1 MSRSLA
7 VKRPRQSVVFRAAI
21 APPVEALV
29 RADPHLRVRDDAE
42 SVHAARVATRKLRSD
57 LRLFRPLLE
66 PTWAAEVR
74 ACLKR
79 LASLLGAV
87 RDADV
92 LTARVGAIA
101 SRLPAEHVAAVASM
115 LERLRGARATADDAL
130 RLQLSAF
137 WYINL
142 LQTLIAA
149 AQDVDGACLTA
160 RNDRVRAR
168 KFVARVMRPT
178 WKRLKAAVRRA
189 RHETDGTRLH
199 RIRIRAKACR
209 YAAEAIGP
217 FVPESRRDRF
227 VRFVHHIAQLQEQLG
242 NVHDAALDQAALRA
256 LTGVDAAVVD
266 EIVERESAAAAAA
279 QAAWRT
285 IWKKLSCRRSR
296 FW

>member
-7 VKRPRQSVVFRAAI
+7 LKRLRRSDVFHAAI
-21 APPVEALV
+21 VPPVEALV
-29 RADPHLRVRDDAE
+29 RADSYLRARDNAE

-66 PTWAAEVR
+66 PTWAAELR

-79 LASLLGAV
+79 LAGLLGAV

-92 LTARVGAIA
+92 LTARVQAIA
-101 SRLPAEHVAAVASM
+101 SLLPAEHVAAVT
-115 LERLRGARATADDAL
+115 LVLGRLRGARATADDAL
-130 RLQLSAF
+130 CLQLTAF

-149 AQDVDGACLTA
+149 AQDFDGGWLAV

-168 KFVARVMRPT
+168 KVVARVMRPT

-189 RHETDGTRLH
+189 GYETDGARLH

-217 FVPESRRDRF
+217 FVPANRRD
-227 VRFVHHIAQLQEQLG
+227 RFVHHIARLQERLG
-242 NVHDAALDQAALRA
+242 NVRDAALGEATLRA
-256 LTGVDAAVVD
+256 LTGVDTAVVD
-266 EIVERESAAAAAA
+266 EIVERESATAAAA
-279 QAAWRT
+279 QKTWRT